1 METGKNLETAKKSQ
15 YQRAGLLAIDAVLLL
30 LNTGAFAVCW
40 FSYYEQHL
48 YLSFEGNGNY
58 MVIGLF
64 MVLNLVFS
72 HLYGGFD
79 LLTSRIT
86 ELAYSH
92 FIALIMTHFFMYM
105 VAWLLVRS
113 SVPSP
118 IPLMVCMIVC
128 CGVDAIWSHI
138 SYLLTNKIVPPK
150 RTLLIYENLEAYKNG
165 IKIAT
170 KYSNRFEVV
179 GEAIATRPTPNLY
192 QEMEAKGVEA
202 VLLCGLRSSQRN
214 DILKYC
220 IDHDILAYVRPNI
233 GDLLISNAQSFR
245 MNNLPV
251 LLCQRSSPELSY
263 LFVKRLT
270 DIILSGIALI
280 VASPIMLITAVAIK
294 VYDGGP
300 VFFTQRR
307 MTLNRKVFVIHKF
320 RSMKVDADKG
330 GKGIVTLQNDDRITP
345 IGRIIRACR
354 LDELPQLWDIF
365 VGNMTIVGPRPER
378 LETIEIYETEMP
390 EFAFRLQVKAGLTG
404 YAQVYGKAN
413 TSPYDKLQMDL
424 MYIAEQGIVTD
435 LKIIFATIKILFMP
449 ESTEGFEEEKDA
461 LSVKET
467 TGECV
472 KEKRKQLEH

>member
-1 METGKNLETAKKSQ
+1 MDVSTPEMLKKMAKKG
-15 YQRAGLLAIDAVLLL
+15 QRQDAELLLLDAALLL
-30 LNTGAFAVCW
+30 LNAGAFAVCW
-40 FSYYEQHL
+40 FAYYEKRL

-64 MVLNLVFS
+64 LALNMVFS

-86 ELAYSH
+86 ELIYSH
-92 FIALIMTHFFMYM
+92 FIALVMTHFFMYM
-105 VAWLLVRS
+105 VAWLLVRN

-118 IPLMVCMIVC
+118 VPLVLCLAAC
-128 CGVDAIWSHI
+128 CGLSALWAYV
-138 SYLLTNKIVPPK
+138 SYQLTDLIVPPK
-150 RTLLIYENLEAYKNG
+150 RTLLIYDNPEAYKNG
-165 IKIAT
+165 VRIAR
-170 KYSNRFEVV
+170 KYGNRFEVI
-179 GEAIATRPTPNLY
+179 GEAIATRPTPDIY
-192 QEMEAKGVEA
+192 REIETSGAEA
-202 VLLCGLRSSQRN
+202 VLLCGIRSSQRN

-220 IDHDILAYVRPNI
+220 IDHDVLAYVRPNI

-251 LLCQRSSPELSY
+251 LLCQRASPSLFY
-263 LFVKRLT
+263 LFVKRLV
-270 DIILSGIALI
+270 DIVLSGVALL
-280 VASPIMLITAVAIK
+280 VTSPFMLATAIAIK
-294 VYDGGP
+294 AYDGGP
-300 VFFTQRR
+300 VLFTQKR
-307 MTLNRKVFVIHKF
+307 MTLDRKVFVIHKF

-345 IGRIIRACR
+345 VGKIIRACR
-354 LDELPQLWDIF
+354 LDELPQLYDIF

-378 LETIEIYETEMP
+378 LETIELYEKEMP
-390 EFAFRLQVKAGLTG
+390 EFGLRLQVKGGLTG

-449 ESTEGFEEEKDA
+449 ESTEGFAEEKDA
-461 LSVKET
+461 LSAEET
-467 TGECV
+467 KV
-472 KEKRKQLEH
+472 

>member
-1 METGKNLETAKKSQ
+1 MVKRSQ
-15 YQRAGLLAIDAVLLL
+15 YQNAELLVLDAVLLL
-30 LNTGAFAVCW
+30 LNAGIFAICW
-40 FSYYEQHL
+40 FSYYEQRL

-64 MVLNLVFS
+64 MALDLVFS
-72 HLYGGFD
+72 HVYGGFD

-105 VAWLLVRS
+105 VAWMLVRS

-118 IPLMVCMIVC
+118 LPLVLCMVAC
-128 CGVDAIWSHI
+128 CVIDAVWSYGAYH
-138 SYLLTNKIVPPK
+138 LTDKIVPPK
-150 RTLLIYENLEAYKNG
+150 RTLLIYDNLEAYKNG
-165 IKIAT
+165 FKIAH
-170 KYSNRFEVV
+170 KYNNRFDVV
-179 GEAIATRPTPNLY
+179 GETIATRPTSEIY
-192 QEMEAKGVEA
+192 REVDECGAEA
-202 VLLCGLRSSQRN
+202 VLLCGIQSSQRN

-220 IDHDILAYVRPNI
+220 IDHDVLAYVRPNI

-251 LLCQRSSPELSY
+251 LLCQRATPS
-263 LFVKRLT
+263 LFYIFIKRLV
-270 DIILSGIALI
+270 DLVLSGVAL
-280 VASPIMLITAVAIK
+280 VVTSPFMLATAIAIK
-294 VYDGGP
+294 AYDGGP
-300 VFFTQRR
+300 VLFTQKR
-307 MTLNRKVFVIHKF
+307 MTLDRRVFVIHKF

-345 IGRIIRACR
+345 VGKIIRACR
-354 LDELPQLWDIF
+354 LDELPQLYDIF

-378 LETIEIYETEMP
+378 LETIELYEKEMP
-390 EFAFRLQVKAGLTG
+390 EFGLRLQVKGGLTG

-461 LSVKET
+461 LSSSEET
-467 TGECV
+467 HV
-472 KEKRKQLEH
+472 